1 MKQTNT
7 TMVGLG
13 CLVILGTL
21 VGCGSTTRKPDRV
34 EVLHAQPVTEDYI
47 VKRGDTINKI
57 ARAHNMTPEDV
68 VALNNMRPPY
78 TIYIGQKLKLQS
90 GNADTIVV
98 KQVFYN

>member
-1 MKQTNT
+1 MEKMGKGIT
-7 TMVGLG
+7 GLS
-13 CLVILGTL
+13 CLAILGTL

-47 VKRGDTINKI
+47 VKKGDTLNKI
-57 ARAHNMTPEDV
+57 ARAHSMTPEDI
-68 VALNNMRPPY
+68 VALNNLKPPY

-90 GNADTIVV
+90 GNSDTIVV